1 MDTVSILTKMR
12 ANYSKL
18 EIEAEAEQTE
28 TQPKV
33 FKWIKMRYKADV
45 SKEDA
50 DKLLKAVELSHEK
63 YCGISIMLKK
73 HCEITYTI
81 ELI

>member
-1 MDTVSILTKMR
+1 
-12 ANYSKL
+12 
-18 EIEAEAEQTE
+18 
-28 TQPKV
+28 
-33 FKWIKMRYKADV
+33 
-45 SKEDA
+45 
-50 DKLLKAVELSHEK
+50 LLKAVELSHEK